1 MSEFLGITSRP
12 EDGYLGVTEDEEGK
26 GQMGPWDFHTKS
38 QFGECSALELS
49 WDISLPKCNKTK
61 KPIFRTNSI

>member
-12 EDGYLGVTEDEEGK
+12 EDGYLGVREDEEGK
-26 GQMGPWDFHTKS
+26 GQMGPCDFHTKS

-49 WDISLPKCNKTK
+49 KCNKTK
-61 KPIFRTNSI
+61 QKKQFLELIQFE